1 VLEFIKLPPEFLD
14 GPLKIRYR
22 VVNRR
27 GHLLIRLAW
36 SQHHQTLV
44 YRRVRQ
50 RAVLHSIT
58 SSGHARRSFFSGSVS
73 RLRAVNDRF

>member
-1 VLEFIKLPPEFLD
+1 MLEFIKLPPEFLD

-36 SQHHQTLV
+36 SPTATPV
-44 YRRVRQ
+44 
-50 RAVLHSIT
+50 T
-58 SSGHARRSFFSGSVS
+58 
-73 RLRAVNDRF
+73 